1 MSDANAWMSYKSGPK
16 SSEQLS
22 RQSLGRALSQVEKS
36 FSDALEAVYSEG
48 IHDFKLVAAE
58 LTRLG
63 VVAPCSGTSDWT
75 ADSLQSELKSINH
88 DLDEAYLKN
97 GIGA

>member
-22 RQSLGRALSQVEKS
+22 RQSLGRALSHVEKS
-36 FSDALEAVYSEG
+36 FSEALEAVFSDG
-48 IHDFKLVAAE
+48 IHDFEAVAAE
-58 LTRLG
+58 LTTRG
-63 VVAPCSGTSDWT
+63 VVAPCSGRNEWT
-75 ADSLQSELKSINH
+75 ADSLESELKSINN
-88 DLDEAYLKN
+88 DLDDAYSDN

>member
-1 MSDANAWMSYKSGPK
+1 MSDANAWMSYRSGPK

-22 RQSLGRALSQVEKS
+22 RQSLGRALSHVEKT
-36 FSDALEAVYSEG
+36 FSEALEAVFSEG
-48 IHDFKLVAAE
+48 THDFEAVAAE

-63 VVAPCSGTSDWT
+63 VVAPCSGRNEWT
-75 ADSLQSELKSINH
+75 ADSLASELKSINR
-88 DLDEAYLKN
+88 DLDEAYREN